1 MPRKSIYSILNIVKS
16 KKPLNKIRLFWNNE
30 IIISVRYIFFRQT
43 YFRDQMKPKT
53 LKQKV
58 IANLFKVKKRNTRT
72 MSEIGLKLKKNRFK
86 ICSKLTIK
94 HQNDVNNVVL
104 VTLLVP
110 LNRFHTLLWC
120 FYYSLWTSKCRLGIP
135 ICLYTFQNCK
145 ETTAFTTEYL
155 LTLT

>member
-58 IANLFKVKKRNTRT
+58 IANLLKVKKRNTRT
-72 MSEIGLKLKKNRFK
+72 MSEIGL
-86 ICSKLTIK
+86 KLTIK

-120 FYYSLWTSKCRLGIP
+120 FYY
-135 ICLYTFQNCK
+135 
-145 ETTAFTTEYL
+145 
-155 LTLT
+155 

>member
-1 MPRKSIYSILNIVKS
+1 MPRKSIYAILNIVKS

-30 IIISVRYIFFRQT
+30 TIISVRYIFFRQT

-58 IANLFKVKKRNTRT
+58 IANLLKVKKRSTRT
-72 MSEIGLKLKKNRFK
+72 MSEIGL
-86 ICSKLTIK
+86 KLTIK

-120 FYYSLWTSKCRLGIP
+120 FYYWLWTSKCRLGIP
-135 ICLYTFQNCK
+135 IYLYTFQNCK

>member
-30 IIISVRYIFFRQT
+30 TIISVRYIFFRQT

-58 IANLFKVKKRNTRT
+58 IANLLKVKKRSTRT
-72 MSEIGLKLKKNRFK
+72 MSEIGL
-86 ICSKLTIK
+86 KLTIK

-120 FYYSLWTSKCRLGIP
+120 FYYWLWTNFTHCSGVSIIDFEQVNASWVFRFIYILSRIVKKL
-135 ICLYTFQNCK
+135 LHLLQNTC
-145 ETTAFTTEYL
+145 
-155 LTLT
+155 

>member
-30 IIISVRYIFFRQT
+30 TIISVRYIFFRQT

-58 IANLFKVKKRNTRT
+58 IANLLKVKKRSTRT
-72 MSEIGLKLKKNRFK
+72 MSEIGLKL
-86 ICSKLTIK
+86 TIK
-94 HQNDVNNVVL
+94 HQNVNNVVL

-120 FYYSLWTSKCRLGIP
+120 FYY
-135 ICLYTFQNCK
+135 
-145 ETTAFTTEYL
+145 
-155 LTLT
+155 